1 MFFFFSSRR
10 RHTRC
15 ALVTGV
21 QTCAL
26 PIYAC
31 RDAIGDYGDIINVE
45 TFLDEGGKKRGD
57 AATPDLVR
65 LPGVRFLTSGEV
77 PVGAKIN
84 EALINTVTG
93 GDGMNVRDNFRSFFR
108 FFPIFTWTLW
118 CNAKPDIPRG
128 TEGIWRRVKVVLG
141 GWHRETDP
149 RARARPEKR

>member
-1 MFFFFSSRR
+1 MGYN
-10 RHTRC
+10 
-15 ALVTGV
+15 LTGDTGE
-21 QTCAL
+21 QIFHIWWGPTAANGKSTFGN
-26 PIYAC
+26 AC

-93 GDGMNVRDNFRSFFR
+93 GDGIDRKSTRLNSS
-108 FFPIFTWTLW
+108 
-118 CNAKPDIPRG
+118 
-128 TEGIWRRVKVVLG
+128 
-141 GWHRETDP
+141 H
-149 RARARPEKR
+149 